1 MKWGGIGGSYKEIDQ
16 SKNEKA
22 EEELLIKSYDRYK
35 KEIGRY
41 VTGGIIMEVRVS
53 KTRGFGTL
61 NFIFRNGE

>member
-1 MKWGGIGGSYKEIDQ
+1 LTK

-22 EEELLIKSYDRYK
+22 DEELLIKSYDRYT

-41 VTGGIIMEVRVS
+41 VTGGIIKEVRVS

>member
-1 MKWGGIGGSYKEIDQ
+1 LTK

-41 VTGGIIMEVRVS
+41 VTGGIIKEVRVS
-53 KTRGFGTL
+53 KMRGFGTL